1 MFTKAD
7 DYVMEFLDISKVTVS
22 NILIDIYYQNRK
34 WTGLKGAWS
43 RF

>member
-7 DYVMEFLDISKVTVS
+7 DYVMDFLDISKVTVS
-22 NILIDIYYQNRK
+22 NILIDIYYQNK
-34 WTGLKGAWS
+34 NWTGLKRAWS